1 MKITTSVRD
10 GFEVLA
16 LENEILSASVVPA
29 LGGKI
34 RSLRDK
40 CAGFEFL
47 FQNPRPRYLPRR
59 RGASF
64 QDYDASGFDDAFPNV
79 DPSETEFSGRS
90 LSFPDHGELWTAPM
104 RAEVADGGVRLCT
117 RGGVFAYDYEKRV
130 RLNENSLALDFAITN
145 RESIPMPCLW
155 TMHCLVNVDPDTEF
169 LLPPGAD
176 EAENLFPGPVLG
188 APGRMK
194 VAETPALTRVP
205 APGSD
210 VMFKY
215 YLTEPV
221 REGVCGYAY
230 PSRGRTLRVRYDPEK
245 LPYLGLW
252 CTMGGYRGDCNA
264 ALEPTTGYYDSIP
277 RALETGRVR
286 MLAPGERF
294 EFSLTLSSES
304 SDSRDHASP
313 RPRSRSAAG
322 GRPVPERIHRRQI
335 PGASTEAAAPRG
347 TARP

>member
-1 MKITTSVRD
+1 M
-10 GFEVLA
+10 
-16 LENEILSASVVPA
+16 
-29 LGGKI
+29 
-34 RSLRDK
+34 
-40 CAGFEFL
+40 
-47 FQNPRPRYLPRR
+47 
-59 RGASF
+59 
-64 QDYDASGFDDAFPNV
+64 
-79 DPSETEFSGRS
+79 
-90 LSFPDHGELWTAPM
+90 
-104 RAEVADGGVRLCT
+104 
-117 RGGVFAYDYEKRV
+117 
-130 RLNENSLALDFAITN
+130 
-145 RESIPMPCLW
+145 
-155 TMHCLVNVDPDTEF
+155 
-169 LLPPGAD
+169 
-176 EAENLFPGPVLG
+176 
-188 APGRMK
+188 
-194 VAETPALTRVP
+194 
-205 APGSD
+205 
-210 VMFKY
+210 
-215 YLTEPV
+215 
-221 REGVCGYAY
+221 
-230 PSRGRTLRVRYDPEK
+230 RYDPEK